1 MKDDYDNNYFLVH
14 VVKKN
19 YCKITCE
26 FELCKSLKTQD
37 RMTSE
42 RTMSCPRNILK
53 SKELKTFLFNYAIL
67 GLQ

>member
-42 RTMSCPRNILK
+42 RTMSCPWKYFKKLGVKNIP
-53 SKELKTFLFNYAIL
+53 F
-67 GLQ
+67 